1 MPIYEFQCRACGRE
15 FEELFRSS
23 GAVKPPACP
32 KCHSRKT
39 ERQFSVF
46 GMSGGS
52 AGKSESSS
60 GASCGGCRRSSCAG
74 CGH

>member
-1 MPIYEFQCRACGRE
+1 MPIYEFQCSACGKK
-15 FEELFRSS
+15 FEELFRSTVS
-23 GAVKPPACP
+23 VKPPACP

-52 AGKSESSS
+52 VVKSEGGS
-60 GASCGGCRRSSCAG
+60 GTSCGGCRRSSCAG

>member
-1 MPIYEFQCRACGRE
+1 MPIYEFQCRACGKE
-15 FEELFRSS
+15 FEELFRSI
-23 GAVKPPACP
+23 GAVKPPVCP

-39 ERQFSVF
+39 ARQFSVF
-46 GMSGGS
+46 GMSSGS
-52 AGKSESSS
+52 AGRAEASS